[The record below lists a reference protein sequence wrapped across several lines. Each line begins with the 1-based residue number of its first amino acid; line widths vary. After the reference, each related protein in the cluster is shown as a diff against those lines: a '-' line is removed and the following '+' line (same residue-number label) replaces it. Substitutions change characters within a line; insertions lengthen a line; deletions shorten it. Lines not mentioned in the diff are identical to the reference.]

1 VPLRHT
7 IASSAQATQHSLNGW
22 TPPSDAIFASPLA
35 RKRTPG
41 WQYRLVA
48 PGDYAPSLR
57 SPWRAAAA
65 RILDLEVQ
73 IAGSKLQA
81 ANIAL

>member
-41 WQYRLVA
+41 GQYRLVA
-48 PGDYAPSLR
+48 TGDYAPSLR
-57 SPWRAAAA
+57 SPWRAA
-65 RILDLEVQ
+65 
-73 IAGSKLQA
+73 
-81 ANIAL
+81 